1 MIKKHCRVSNKF
13 GFMELI
19 GSIVLLLVDPERNNF
34 RRYLQPKYYKL
45 NRYVGIITVLT
56 MLIILLIV
64 SFTYFSI

>member
-1 MIKKHCRVSNKF
+1 
-13 GFMELI
+13 MELI